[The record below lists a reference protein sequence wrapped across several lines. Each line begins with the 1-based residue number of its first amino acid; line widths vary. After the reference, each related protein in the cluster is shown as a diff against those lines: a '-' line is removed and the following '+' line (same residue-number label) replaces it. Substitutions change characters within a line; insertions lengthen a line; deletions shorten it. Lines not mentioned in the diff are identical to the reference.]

1 MKSYWALPL
10 FLYDLYVL
18 RRNVRDFEELVKM
31 REKKLKAIIRYV
43 YDSSPFYRRL
53 FKENGVHPDDIKSLN
68 DIGKIPT
75 IGKKD
80 VQRNLNQIVP
90 VKVDVKKCS
99 KLKTSGSTGIPL
111 TILVDKNAQLF
122 RWAVSLRQ
130 FFECGGRLRD
140 KQLQLRN
147 IDDIPSSRNNLLA
160 EMIGLPK
167 NIWIPINEVPLE
179 EIISIIRTS
188 KPAIIVGYPSFL
200 QILSENIHER
210 IDTRVIFVTG
220 EILSNHC
227 RAMIQSIFGGNTI
240 DSYGC
245 MEVGDIAWECPDE
258 HVNYHINADSVFVEF
273 LRDGENVAPGEEGE
287 IVVTCLFN
295 HAMPFV
301 RYRIGDIG
309 VPSDEQCPCGRTLPL
324 MHSLKGRSDD
334 FVFLPDGKKISP
346 LVLLNN
352 LKIINGISE
361 FKVIQRSKNLIEF
374 WIKAQGK
381 FVDKNVDNFV
391 SSLRDV
397 VGKDV
402 EIKTRIVSE
411 IPMDKSKKLRRI
423 ISEVRDKS
431 P

>member
-1 MKSYWALPL
+1 MQ
-10 FLYDLYVL
+10 
-18 RRNVRDFEELVKM
+18 
-31 REKKLKAIIRYV
+31 EKKLKAIIRYA
-43 YDSSPFYRRL
+43 YDNSPFYQRY
-53 FKENGVHPDDIKSLN
+53 FKENGVNPNDIKTLK
-68 DIGKIPT
+68 DIEKIPT
-75 IGKKD
+75 IGRKD
-80 VQRNLNQIVP
+80 IQRNLNQMASVE
-90 VKVDVKKCS
+90 VNVKKCS

-111 TILVDKNAQLF
+111 TILVDKNAQFF
-122 RWAVSLRQ
+122 RWVVSLRQ

-147 IDDIPSSRNNLLA
+147 IDDVPSSRNSLLA
-160 EMIGLPK
+160 EMVGLPK
-167 NIWIPINEVPLE
+167 SIFIPINKIPLE

-188 KPAIIVGYPSFL
+188 KPEVIVGYPSFL

-227 RAMIQSIFGGNTI
+227 HAMIQSIFGRNII

-258 HVNYHINADSVFVEF
+258 HASYHINADSVFVEF

-287 IVVTCLFN
+287 IVLTGLFN
-295 HAMPFV
+295 CAMPFI

-334 FVFLPDGKKISP
+334 FIVLPEGKKISP
-346 LVLLNN
+346 LGLLNN
-352 LKIINGISE
+352 LKITNEISE
-361 FKVIQRSKNLIEF
+361 FRVIQRSKNLIEF
-374 WIKAQGK
+374 WLKAQGK
-381 FVDKNVDNFV
+381 FVDKNVVDLI
-391 SSLRDV
+391 SSLRSV

-411 IPMDKSKKLRRI
+411 IPRDKSKKLRRI
-423 ISEVRDKS
+423 ISEA
-431 P
+431 